1 MHAVITGLHLGV
13 EEKLRSL
20 KIPRATEYLEMKLY
34 HEQLGSKVSL
44 YIHRISK
51 KDWSPL
57 PRIADQINGLVKIL
71 NTKYTALSEQQAE
84 YLSMDDTRRPAEF
97 NVRLVL
103 VDPLVLFFW
112 FHEST
117 SEKKIEHF

>member
-1 MHAVITGLHLGV
+1 MVYKNIGLYLRLGLV
-13 EEKLRSL
+13 FPTLQKNQS
-20 KIPRATEYLEMKLY
+20 P
-34 HEQLGSKVSL
+34 LGSKVSL

-71 NTKYTALSEQQAE
+71 NTKYTALSEQQAD

-117 SEKKIEHF
+117 SEKKIG

>member
-51 KDWSPL
+51 KDWSPS

-71 NTKYTALSEQQAE
+71 NTKYTALSEQQAD

-117 SEKKIEHF
+117 SEKKIG